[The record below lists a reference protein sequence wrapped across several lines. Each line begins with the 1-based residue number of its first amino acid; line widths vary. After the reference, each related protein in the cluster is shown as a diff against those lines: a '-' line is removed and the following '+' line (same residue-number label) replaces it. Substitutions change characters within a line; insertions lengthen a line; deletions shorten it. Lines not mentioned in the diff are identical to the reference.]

1 MKRTAFTLVELLV
14 VITIIGIL
22 MSLLLP
28 AIQEAREAG
37 RLANCQNNLHQ
48 IGIAYKR
55 LAPDNKR
62 INPAAWPTMLSAY
75 VEKQQST
82 FTCVNDDN
90 DELTTDQQLG
100 ALGDY
105 LFHVR
110 NRTFSEYGDTH
121 DIPFA
126 EGPRCRLAD
135 IANTTGR
142 SGQPGSG
149 GVGQFPDAS
158 GQGPDHWLPGG
169 AMANGQGWTL
179 EGPDS
184 FVFEFED
191 ATDFDWTDC
200 VIFVD
205 PQPDG
210 RVRCRFAAKHAG
222 YTFDLIDPDGNYA
235 FQPFEPGA
243 EWFAEG
249 AGRASYGMNNRAGR
263 MTPQDAKMILLVEY
277 EKVVANVVGATANS
291 LEWPD
296 YVAPRHRGVMNVL
309 YEDGHVKTRRPDDV
323 DPRVTATQ
331 NSLWKP
337 ERDPPL

>member
-1 MKRTAFTLVELLV
+1 MKRNAFTLVELLV
-14 VITIIGIL
+14 VITIIGLL

-28 AIQEAREAG
+28 AVQEAREAG
-37 RLANCQNNLHQ
+37 RLAQCQNNLRQ

-55 LAPDNKR
+55 LTPDGKR
-62 INPAAWPTMLSAY
+62 INPASWPTQLSDY
-75 VEKQQST
+75 VEDQQSI
-82 FTCVNDDN
+82 FECVNDNN
-90 DELTTDQQLG
+90 DELTQDQQLG

-126 EGPRCRLAD
+126 EGPRCRICD
-135 IANTTGR
+135 PSNTTGD
-142 SGQPGSG
+142 SAGIGN
-149 GVGQFPDAS
+149 DW
-158 GQGPDHWLPGG
+158 WLPSG
-169 AMANGQGWTL
+169 AGPGNSQGYVL

-184 FVFEFED
+184 FIFEFED

-200 VIFVD
+200 VVFVD

-222 YTFDLIDPDGNYA
+222 YTFDLVDPHGNKI
-235 FQPFEPGA
+235 FSPFEPGA
-243 EWFAEG
+243 EWHAEG
-249 AGRASYGMNNRAGR
+249 AGRASYGMNNRAAA
-263 MTPQDAKMILLVEY
+263 MSPNDAKRILLVEY
-277 EKVVANVVGATANS
+277 EKVVANVVGSTSNT

-296 YVAPRHRGVMNVL
+296 WVAPRHRGILNVL
-309 YEDGHVKTRRPDDV
+309 YEDGHVQKHRPNDV
-323 DPRVTATQ
+323 DPRVAKTQ
-331 NSLWKP
+331 NELWKP